1 MRFVF
6 AQVFGFHNDNRKP
19 MGTLVGQE
27 TQNKKSSKTTHVK
40 SHDLLLQEVSH
51 TGILGCQL
59 HSCIP
64 KGKNKQNKK
73 NTA

>member
-40 SHDLLLQEVSH
+40 SHTFCCRKYLTQAVWVVSY
-51 TGILGCQL
+51 TVVFQ
-59 HSCIP
+59 
-64 KGKNKQNKK
+64 KENKTKQNK